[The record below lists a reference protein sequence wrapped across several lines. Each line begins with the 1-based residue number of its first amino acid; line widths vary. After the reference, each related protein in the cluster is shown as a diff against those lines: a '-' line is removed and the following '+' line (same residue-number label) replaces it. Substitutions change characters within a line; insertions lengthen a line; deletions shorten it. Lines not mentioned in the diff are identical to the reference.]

1 MSVRVDKFM
10 WCVRLAKT
18 RSVATELIKKGKV
31 KINQDTIKPSREV
44 KVGDVISLTK
54 HNAEFSFKILSLLEK
69 RVGARLVEEFILDI
83 TPAGEIE
90 KFKIYQESQK
100 VYRNFGTGKPT
111 KKDRRD
117 LEEFLDWE

>member
-44 KVGDVISLTK
+44 KVGDVISFTK